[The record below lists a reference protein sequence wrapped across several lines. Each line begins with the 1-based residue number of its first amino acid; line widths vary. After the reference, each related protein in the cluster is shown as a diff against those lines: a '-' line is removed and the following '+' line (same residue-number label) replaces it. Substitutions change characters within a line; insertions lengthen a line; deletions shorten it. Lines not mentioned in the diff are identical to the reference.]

1 MIKNSVSS
9 ILVWSKEIEMF
20 RSVLTASDIM
30 KLCTFIYK
38 TYLNN
43 DENIAKSKEKLLSYG
58 HKFDPEDRKPEIED
72 FL

>member
-9 ILVWSKEIEMF
+9 ILVWSKKAVMF

-38 TYLNN
+38 TYLNT
-43 DENIAKSKEKLLSYG
+43 
-58 HKFDPEDRKPEIED
+58 
-72 FL
+72 